1 MKISIAL
8 DRKSKV
14 YAELPVGKA
23 NQLYKQLAEI
33 LIRNID
39 VETCKVTEGLDKLID
54 RLSTSS
60 KESFQERFKKVAEE
74 TGKSIEEESI
84 PISKPEPL
92 IVSVDTPVTL
102 DAPAIRGEIYKGGD
116 VKKNL
121 VMIKCEKCGHVA
133 VPTLFMK
140 NRELIHKEHSLICRE
155 CGEELPQIR
164 EINHAKYNC
173 PNCSTNANFYVS
185 NGLKE
190 VTCKECGSPIDL
202 VWHEKRGIYISAN
215 LLERG
220 DK

>member
-1 MKISIAL
+1 MKISITL

-14 YAELPVGKA
+14 YMDLPAGKA

-39 VETCKVTEGLDKLID
+39 VETCKVTEGLDELID
-54 RLSTSS
+54 RLSISS
-60 KESFQERFKKVAEE
+60 KESFEERFKKVAAE
-74 TGKSIEEESI
+74 TGESIEKESI

-92 IVSVDTPVTL
+92 IVSVDAPVTL
-102 DAPAIRGEIYKGGD
+102 DAPVIRGEIYKGGY

-133 VPTLFMK
+133 TPTLFMK
-140 NRELIHKEHSLICRE
+140 NRELAYKEHSLTCRE

-173 PNCSTNANFYVS
+173 PNCNTNASFYVT

-202 VWHEKRGIYISAN
+202 VLHEKRGIYMSAN

>member
-1 MKISIAL
+1 MKISITL
-8 DRKSKV
+8 DRKSKF
-14 YAELPVGKA
+14 YTDLPADKA

-33 LIRNID
+33 LIKNID
-39 VETCKVTEGLDKLID
+39 VVTCEVDDGLDELTA
-54 RLSTSS
+54 RLSTGS

-92 IVSVDTPVTL
+92 IVSVDTPGTL
-102 DAPAIRGEIYKGGD
+102 DAPVIRGEIYKGGY

-133 VPTLFMK
+133 TPTLFMK
-140 NRELIHKEHSLICRE
+140 NSELVYKEHSLTCRE

-173 PNCSTNANFYVS
+173 PNCNTNASFYVT

-190 VTCKECGSPIDL
+190 VTCKECRSPIDL
-202 VWHEKRGIYISAN
+202 VLHEKRGIYISAN

>member
-1 MKISIAL
+1 MKISLAL
-8 DRKSKV
+8 DRKAKI
-14 YAELPVGKA
+14 YTDLPESKA
-23 NQLYKQLAEI
+23 NQLYKELAEI
-33 LIRNID
+33 LISNID
-39 VETCKVTEGLDKLID
+39 VAACNVNEGLDKLID
-54 RLSTSS
+54 SLSISS
-60 KESFQERFKKVAEE
+60 KGSFEERFKKVAEE
-74 TGKSIEEESI
+74 TGKSIEKESI

-92 IVSVDTPVTL
+92 IVSGDTTVTL
-102 DAPAIRGEIYKGGD
+102 DAPVIRGEIYKGGD

-133 VPTLFMK
+133 TPTLFMK
-140 NRELIHKEHSLICRE
+140 NRELIHKEHSLNCRE

-185 NGLKE
+185 NRLKE

-202 VWHEKRGIYISAN
+202 VLHEKRGIYMSAN

>member
-23 NQLYKQLAEI
+23 NQLYKQLTGI

-39 VETCKVTEGLDKLID
+39 VETCKVTEGLDELID

-102 DAPAIRGEIYKGGD
+102 DAPVIRGEIYKGGD

-133 VPTLFMK
+133 TPTLFMK
-140 NRELIHKEHSLICRE
+140 NRELIHKEHSLTCRE

-173 PNCSTNANFYVS
+173 PNCNTNASFYVT

-190 VTCKECGSPIDL
+190 VTCKECRSPIDL
-202 VWHEKRGIYISAN
+202 VLHEKRGIYISAN